1 MNNSTPYIA
10 ESTEFKNILAFT
22 TLKLEKVLPSSIG
35 WRSINCN
42 ALATYAY
49 IISTLTSVNLNVEKQ
64 IKLVLHKLHLFLFNS
79 HSVL

>member
-1 MNNSTPYIA
+1 MNHSKPYIA
-10 ESTEFKNILAFT
+10 ESIDFENILAFT
-22 TLKLEKVLPSSIG
+22 TLKLEQVLPSSIG

-49 IISTLTSVNLNVEKQ
+49 IISSLTIVNFNVEKQ